1 MCLSINDIII
11 FLCIA
16 ARCRGGSQTPKIKI
30 MEQLNKIELKGNVGF
45 VRILNVEGKHVIK
58 LSVATNYVYKGRTGE
73 PVIET
78 TWHNVSAWE
87 SKGMPDFTKIEKGT
101 KIHVIGRLR
110 NQRYTDSEGQE
121 RYSTEVSAYQMEI
134 IEDRGIL
141 QYEFA

>member
-1 MCLSINDIII
+1 M
-11 FLCIA
+11 
-16 ARCRGGSQTPKIKI
+16 GVSQTPKTMI

-45 VRILNVEGKHVIK
+45 VRILNVEGKHVVK

-121 RYSTEVSAYQMEI
+121 RYSTEVNAYQMEI

>member
-1 MCLSINDIII
+1 MIVILLLTLTVRYFAVSN
-11 FLCIA
+11 LKSSNMETTLN
-16 ARCRGGSQTPKIKI
+16 RVELRGRVGQDPKIF
-30 MEQLNKIELKGNVGF
+30 NVGDTRVARF
-45 VRILNVEGKHVIK
+45 
-58 LSVATNYVYKGRTGE
+58 SVATNETFHDRDG
-73 PVIET
+73 VIKEET

>member
-1 MCLSINDIII
+1 M
-11 FLCIA
+11 
-16 ARCRGGSQTPKIKI
+16 GVSQTPKTMI